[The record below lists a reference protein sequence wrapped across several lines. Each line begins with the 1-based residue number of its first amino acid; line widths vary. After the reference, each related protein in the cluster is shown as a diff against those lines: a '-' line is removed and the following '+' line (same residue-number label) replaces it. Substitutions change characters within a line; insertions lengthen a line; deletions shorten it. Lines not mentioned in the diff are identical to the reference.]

1 MYLEAMCSVYHILLW
16 NIEYKGYF
24 VQTQTETSKI
34 FLIIIYK
41 IHLDYF
47 CSDEA
52 QMHNTI
58 WPIRL

>member
-1 MYLEAMCSVYHILLW
+1 MYLEDICSVYHIIL
-16 NIEYKGYF
+16 NIEYYKGYF
-24 VQTQTETSKI
+24 VQTPTETSKI
-34 FLIIIYK
+34 FLIKIYK

-58 WPIRL
+58 